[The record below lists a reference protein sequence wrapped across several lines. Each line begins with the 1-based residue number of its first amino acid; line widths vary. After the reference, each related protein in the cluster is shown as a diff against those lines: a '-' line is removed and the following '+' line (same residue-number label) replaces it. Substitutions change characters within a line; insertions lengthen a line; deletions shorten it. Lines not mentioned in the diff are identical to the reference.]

1 MVARFGWAQDTSGI
15 TNSILT
21 NPGARSIGLG
31 GAFAA
36 IADDATAAFANPA
49 GLIQILRPEISVEIR
64 GTASWND
71 TEIGLPYGVSGLG
84 FFSFVYPS
92 QSWAL
97 ALYSH
102 QMVSVGFEFNYPEFR
117 EREFTVRSYA
127 AAAALEISEHLSLGA
142 GLSYFDGVRSAN
154 TGLSGFSEADW
165 GLNAG
170 LLWTV
175 SRAWRIAG
183 FYRQGPDFESREAPT
198 RFSFP
203 TEYGVG
209 VAVRPKA
216 GAVTVGFEWDCVG
229 SATDPLEDRHAVT
242 GDGSEYHL
250 GVEYAV
256 LRWKPVVAF
265 RAGVWR
271 ESDRRYEVISDL
283 GVEESIPIEDRTHVA
298 LGLGLA
304 FKRFQIDTGVDFFD
318 RDFVGSASFV
328 YSF

>member
-1 MVARFGWAQDTSGI
+1 MSKTVPSAKA
-15 TNSILT
+15 
-21 NPGARSIGLG
+21 P
-31 GAFAA
+31 AA
-36 IADDATAAFANPA
+36 
-49 GLIQILRPEISVEIR
+49 
-64 GTASWND
+64 
-71 TEIGLPYGVSGLG
+71 
-84 FFSFVYPS
+84 
-92 QSWAL
+92 
-97 ALYSH
+97 
-102 QMVSVGFEFNYPEFR
+102 
-117 EREFTVRSYA
+117 
-127 AAAALEISEHLSLGA
+127 
-142 GLSYFDGVRSAN
+142 
-154 TGLSGFSEADW
+154 
-165 GLNAG
+165 
-170 LLWTV
+170 
-175 SRAWRIAG
+175 SR
-183 FYRQGPDFESREAPT
+183 
-198 RFSFP
+198 
-203 TEYGVG
+203 
-209 VAVRPKA
+209 
-216 GAVTVGFEWDCVG
+216 